1 MTAVQRQKTLARNNN
16 ECDNG
21 KSSGDVSIY
30 AEIVCI
36 EKSAYDRLIT
46 SVEALTSNVGMLLL
60 AHERDDSLDRWLDSL
75 EVYQLL
81 HISPRTLHTMRDN
94 GELPFSKFEGKI
106 WYKRSEADALMIRNG
121 INLNVYSHG

>member
-1 MTAVQRQKTLARNNN
+1 M
-16 ECDNG
+16 
-21 KSSGDVSIY
+21 
-30 AEIVCI
+30 
-36 EKSAYDRLIT
+36 
-46 SVEALTSNVGMLLL
+46 TSNVGMLLL